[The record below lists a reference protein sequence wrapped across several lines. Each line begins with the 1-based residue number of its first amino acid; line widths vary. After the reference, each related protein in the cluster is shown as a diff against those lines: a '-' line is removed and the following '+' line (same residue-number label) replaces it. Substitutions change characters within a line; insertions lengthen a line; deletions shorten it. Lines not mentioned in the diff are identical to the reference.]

1 MVGCLKPCQS
11 FQCTPTQAE
20 TQVFIRQITYL
31 IALAKTEH
39 FGRAAESCNVSQ
51 PALSSAIQHLEEE
64 LGVTIVQRGQRFQ
77 KFTPEGERLLVW
89 ARRLVND
96 WESMKQEASRFNNL
110 LSGVL
115 RIGAIPTTTSV
126 LPLITEPYQA
136 VHSGVHLKL
145 LSLSG
150 EEIARQLDAF
160 ELDLGVTYLE
170 YPALQGFR
178 VLPLYRERYVL
189 LARNAGEFP
198 SDKTLNWSDIAE
210 LPLCLLD
217 SNMQNRKIIDAA
229 FRDAGVV
236 PNVVVETNS
245 VFALYSQVRCAGLF
259 SIVPHSLLS
268 LFEMR
273 QEVTAIPL
281 NPELSRQ
288 IGLIAPKN
296 HLLPPVLDEF
306 WSVTQALDLQ
316 TRFDELITG
325 VY

>member
-1 MVGCLKPCQS
+1 M
-11 FQCTPTQAE
+11 
-20 TQVFIRQITYL
+20 FIRQITYL

-39 FGRAAESCNVSQ
+39 FGRAAQSCNVSQ

-64 LGVTIVQRGQRFQ
+64 LGVTIIQRGQRFQ
-77 KFTPEGERLLVW
+77 KFTPEGERLLMW
-89 ARRLVND
+89 AQRLVAD
-96 WESMKQEASRFNNL
+96 WESMKEEAFRFNNL

-115 RIGAIPTTTSV
+115 RIGVIPTTTSV
-126 LPLITEPYQA
+126 LPLITGPYQA
-136 VHSGVHLKL
+136 AHSGVHLKL

-160 ELDLGVTYLE
+160 ELDLGITYLE
-170 YPALQGFR
+170 YPGLQGFR
-178 VLPLYRERYVL
+178 ILPLYRERYVL
-189 LARNAGEFP
+189 LTRSTGEFSP
-198 SDKTLNWSDIAE
+198 DKALSWSEIAA

-217 SNMQNRKIIDAA
+217 GSMQNRRIINAA
-229 FRDAGVV
+229 FRDAGVT

-245 VFALYSQVRCAGLF
+245 VFALYSQVRCAGLY

-281 NPELSRQ
+281 SPELSRQ

-296 HLLPPVLDEF
+296 HLLPPVLEEF

-316 TRFDELITG
+316 TRFDKLITG
-325 VY
+325 VYEQIHLNN